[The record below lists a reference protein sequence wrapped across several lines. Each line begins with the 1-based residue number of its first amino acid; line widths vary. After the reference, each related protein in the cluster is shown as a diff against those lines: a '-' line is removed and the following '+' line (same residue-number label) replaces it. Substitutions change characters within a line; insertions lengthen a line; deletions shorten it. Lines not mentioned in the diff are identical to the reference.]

1 MSTIPTLN
9 ERDIRSFVGEQ
20 NLLNGKKYIREGAIF
35 DARQHNMT
43 LRASCKGSQG
53 ETYRVQVTFD
63 DNDIDETYCS
73 CPVGNQGHCKHIA
86 ALLWAWHERPG
97 MFIEMDK
104 VESALTDLNKAE
116 LVSLMKQML
125 QLHPDLEG
133 LVEKISPRSSA
144 APKQKRVPF
153 NRELYRRQV
162 DEIFRTTDR
171 NKWGS
176 EARAAEPLL
185 RIKSIADDYVKQQN
199 YDDATSIYELIIKGI
214 IDNYDTFRWHAD
226 EGDLDDVVSDCV
238 DELGTCLKAAHDDK
252 ELREQIIQLLYTV
265 YEFDESLYNDEPVM
279 SERVPALLV
288 RYTTPEERQMLAGW
302 VREASENDVDWY
314 ADDIDEENLDHFL
327 LGLEADTINDETF
340 LRICRETES
349 YDYLVERL
357 LKLGRLDEALE
368 AAKHVE
374 NYEILEIVDILSE
387 HGYDAVA
394 EKIIEERASKSDDTD
409 LLDWLKDRFEDRG
422 DLAATLDAALR
433 ILRVYPHLATIEQYR
448 EIRRLA
454 QQLGSWETA
463 QAELLAFLEK
473 SNATSLLIQIAL
485 DEAQVDKAL
494 ELLES
499 QKRPYDSPEGPY
511 GYGMYEVAIDVAKAT
526 EDTHPLAS
534 IEIYQRYAERLIDQR
549 GRDNYRQACEYLTSM
564 GNIYQKIGQSTV
576 WTDYIMSLRAKY
588 KNLPALKDEMAMA
601 KL

>member
-1 MSTIPTLN
+1 
-9 ERDIRSFVGEQ
+9 
-20 NLLNGKKYIREGAIF
+20 
-35 DARQHNMT
+35 
-43 LRASCKGSQG
+43 
-53 ETYRVQVTFD
+53 
-63 DNDIDETYCS
+63 
-73 CPVGNQGHCKHIA
+73 
-86 ALLWAWHERPG
+86 
-97 MFIEMDK
+97 
-104 VESALTDLNKAE
+104 
-116 LVSLMKQML
+116 
-125 QLHPDLEG
+125 
-133 LVEKISPRSSA
+133 
-144 APKQKRVPF
+144 
-153 NRELYRRQV
+153 
-162 DEIFRTTDR
+162 
-171 NKWGS
+171 
-176 EARAAEPLL
+176 
-185 RIKSIADDYVKQQN
+185 
-199 YDDATSIYELIIKGI
+199 
-214 IDNYDTFRWHAD
+214 
-226 EGDLDDVVSDCV
+226 
-238 DELGTCLKAAHDDK
+238 
-252 ELREQIIQLLYTV
+252 
-265 YEFDESLYNDEPVM
+265 
-279 SERVPALLV
+279 
-288 RYTTPEERQMLAGW
+288 MLAGW

-374 NYEILEIVDILSE
+374 NYEILEIADILSE

-394 EKIIEERASKSDDTD
+394 EKIIEERASKSDDTA
-409 LLDWLKDRFEDRG
+409 LLDWLKDRYEDRD
-422 DLAATLDAALR
+422 DLAAILDAAQR
-433 ILRVYPHLATIEQYR
+433 IMRVYPHLATMEQYR

-454 QQLGSWETA
+454 QQLGRWETA
-463 QAELLAFLEK
+463 QAELLAFLKK

-526 EDTHPLAS
+526 ENTHPLAS

-576 WTDYIMSLRAKY
+576 WTDYIMSLREKY

>member
-1 MSTIPTLN
+1 MSTIPTLD
-9 ERDIRSFVGEQ
+9 ERDIRSFAGEH
-20 NLLNGKKYIREGAIF
+20 NLLNGKKYVREGAIF

-53 ETYRVQVTFD
+53 ETYRAQVTFD
-63 DNDIDETYCS
+63 DQDIDETYCS

-86 ALLWAWHERPG
+86 GLLWAWHERPG

-116 LVSLMKQML
+116 LISLMKQML

-133 LVEKISPRSSA
+133 LVEKIGPRSSA

-185 RIKSIADDYVKQQN
+185 RIQSIADDYAKQKN
-199 YDDATSIYELIIKGI
+199 YDDAASIYEIIVKGI
-214 IDNYDTFRWHAD
+214 LDNYDTFRWHAD

-238 DELGTCLKAAHDDK
+238 DELGTCLKAAHDEK
-252 ELREQIIQLLYTV
+252 LREQIIQLLYTV
-265 YEFDESLYNDEPVM
+265 YEFDEGLYNDEPVM
-279 SERVPALLV
+279 SERIPALLV
-288 RYTTPEERQMLAGW
+288 RYTTPEERQMLASL
-302 VREASENDVDWY
+302 VREASENNVDWY
-314 ADDIDEENLDHFL
+314 ADDIDEENFDHFL

-340 LRICRETES
+340 LRICRETGS

-357 LKLGRLDEALE
+357 LKLGQLDEALK
-368 AAKHVE
+368 AAKYVE
-374 NYEILEIVDILSE
+374 NYEILEIADILSQ
-387 HGYDAVA
+387 HGYNAVA
-394 EKIIEERASKSDDTD
+394 EELIKERTSKSDDTN
-409 LLDWLKDRFEDRG
+409 LLEWLKDRYEDRD
-422 DLAATLDAALR
+422 DLAATLDAAQR

-454 QQLGSWETA
+454 QQLDRWETV
-463 QAELLAFLEK
+463 QTELLAFLKK
-473 SNATSLLIQIAL
+473 SKATSLLIQIAL

-494 ELLES
+494 ELLKS
-499 QKRPYDSPEGPY
+499 HKRASDSTEGPY
-511 GYGMYEVAIDVAKAT
+511 GYGLYEVAIDVAKAT
-526 EDTHPLAS
+526 EDTHPLES
-534 IEIYQRYAERLIDQR
+534 IEIYQSYAERLIDQR

-564 GNIYQKIGQSTV
+564 GNIYQKIDQSTV
-576 WTDYIMSLRAKY
+576 WTDYIMSLREKY
-588 KNLPALKDEMAMA
+588 KNLPALKDEMARA